1 QTTPTAI
8 IWTTSNVWS
17 NGDGPTITDDAIIE
31 GDLTLT
37 GNLSAKTLT
46 VAAGGK
52 ITVPA
57 NTSLTVEG
65 KITNNGE
72 FTVESDGILYQN
84 NYTGTNEG
92 NITVKRAANPMKRLD
107 YTLWSSPVS
116 GMLLNQFSNISN
128 NGGTGTIWNRVYEL
142 GATAWESVWESY
154 AEAST
159 STDTFVEA
167 KGYLYRAFN
176 SYDPVETTIFTGE
189 FTGVPNNGEYS
200 INTPN
205 TFDAVGN
212 PYPSPIS
219 ADDFILSNDVDA
231 IYFWTNVN
239 SSNGVAYTHNNWA
252 SYTTLGGVGV
262 TIGDSG
268 IIDPNSIPADNMH
281 IQPGQGFVVYTEENS
296 VSFNN
301 AMRINSN
308 G

>member
-1 QTTPTAI
+1 EGTTLSPIAEDPFTVSAPATSLNVTDLDPETTYYYVVRAVSGEETSANSNEIEVETLAAPTAI
-8 IWTTSNVWS
+8 VWMIDGGWS
-17 NGDGPTITDDAIIE
+17 NLTGPTIDDDVIIE
-31 GDLTLT
+31 GE
-37 GNLSAKTLT
+37 LSIPTDFESFSAQTLT
-46 VAAGGK
+46 VEGSLT
-52 ITVPA
+52 IEA
-57 NTSLTVEG
+57 NASVTVEG

-72 FTVESDGILYQN
+72 STVESDGILYQN

-142 GATAWESVWESY
+142 GATAWESVWDSY

-205 TFDAVGN
+205 TFDAIGN
-212 PYPSPIS
+212 PCPSPIS

-231 IYFWTNVN
+231 IYFWT
-239 SSNGVAYTHNNWA
+239 
-252 SYTTLGGVGV
+252 
-262 TIGDSG
+262 
-268 IIDPNSIPADNMH
+268 
-281 IQPGQGFVVYTEENS
+281 
-296 VSFNN
+296 
-301 AMRINSN
+301 
-308 G
+308 